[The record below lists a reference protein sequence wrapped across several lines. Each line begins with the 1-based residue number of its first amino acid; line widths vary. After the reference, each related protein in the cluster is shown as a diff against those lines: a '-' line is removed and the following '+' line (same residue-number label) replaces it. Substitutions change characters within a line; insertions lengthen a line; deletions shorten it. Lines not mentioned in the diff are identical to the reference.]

1 MIYYPTWKQLPD
13 HPGKH
18 TMLHWSPPSYRWQ
31 EVVFCIIQPFTM
43 SKNNKNKTTNE
54 PLCKKV
60 NANRTVS
67 MLAGT
72 PLLEDGTMV
81 CVNVLSADRRAPTNQ
96 TTPECDRCLGLVT
109 QIENWMRPPSFLPLL
124 FLSVLSHVH
133 FQSNLVLDLKEDL
146 PKVCRGLGLGSAGCR
161 MLFLFYFCWLDQEA
175 LVGWNNEGSRC
186 RSGRDFFLYQKQ

>member
-1 MIYYPTWKQLPD
+1 MIYYLTWKQLPD

-43 SKNNKNKTTNE
+43 SKNNKNKNE

-81 CVNVLSADRRAPTNQ
+81 CVNVLSAHQSNDPRVWQMSWTCNPDRKLNAP
-96 TTPECDRCLGLVT
+96 
-109 QIENWMRPPSFLPLL
+109 
-124 FLSVLSHVH
+124 SVLSTSSLSLCS
-133 FQSNLVLDLKEDL
+133 FTRTFPIQSCFGLKGRS
-146 PKVCRGLGLGSAGCR
+146 PKGLQRFGFGK
-161 MLFLFYFCWLDQEA
+161 CWL
-175 LVGWNNEGSRC
+175 
-186 RSGRDFFLYQKQ
+186 